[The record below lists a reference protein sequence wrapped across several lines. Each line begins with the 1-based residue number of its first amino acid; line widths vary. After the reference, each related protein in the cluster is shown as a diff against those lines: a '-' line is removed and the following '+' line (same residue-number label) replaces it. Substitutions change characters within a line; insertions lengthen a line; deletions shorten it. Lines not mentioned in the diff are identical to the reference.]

1 MEVRFQSRGRFENG
15 LLFMHK
21 LFLLKKE
28 QNAMPAVFP
37 LSREN
42 AEKDILKMG
51 EIFIKI
57 SPIF

>member
-28 QNAMPAVFP
+28 QNATPAVFS
-37 LSREN
+37 LSREKCRKRYPKN
-42 AEKDILKMG
+42 G
-51 EIFIKI
+51 RNFY
-57 SPIF
+57 